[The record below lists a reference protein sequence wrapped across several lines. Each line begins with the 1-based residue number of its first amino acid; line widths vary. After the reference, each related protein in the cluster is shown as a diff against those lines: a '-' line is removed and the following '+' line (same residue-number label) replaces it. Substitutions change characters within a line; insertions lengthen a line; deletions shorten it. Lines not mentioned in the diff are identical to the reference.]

1 MRDISNHFCIIP
13 PELLGDFMTP
23 DSCRWMPHGA
33 IDISCTRKI
42 VLDQSPLSDS
52 DGSRWS
58 ISISAASMDP
68 VLERYDGVRAYIGLF
83 LTDGS
88 VRILGTPGHIP
99 LISVT
104 PYPGTF
110 AVSVSFESL
119 KSIVL

>member
-1 MRDISNHFCIIP
+1 
-13 PELLGDFMTP
+13 MTP